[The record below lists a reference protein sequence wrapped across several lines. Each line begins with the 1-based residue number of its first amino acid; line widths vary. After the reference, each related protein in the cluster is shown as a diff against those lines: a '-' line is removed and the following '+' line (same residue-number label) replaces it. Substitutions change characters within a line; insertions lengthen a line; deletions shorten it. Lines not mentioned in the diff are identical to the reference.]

1 MRLHRTAR
9 ETGRLIRAEPRTLVA
24 CNSKTDRLKLPI
36 NSRTRL
42 VVRDAGVC
50 QFPAAKFRLNK
61 SVSGNLTGRVT
72 GEIRGDAAL
81 PAF

>member
-1 MRLHRTAR
+1 MRLHRTDR
-9 ETGRLIRAEPRTLVA
+9 DIGRLIRAEPRTLVA

-42 VVRDAGVC
+42 LARDAGVC
-50 QFPAAKFRLNK
+50 QLPTAKVRLND
-61 SVSGNLTGRVT
+61 SMSGNLTGRVT
-72 GEIRGDAAL
+72 GEIRDDAAL

>member
-1 MRLHRTAR
+1 MRLHRTER
-9 ETGRLIRAEPRTLVA
+9 DIGRLIRAEPRTLVA
-24 CNSKTDRLKLPI
+24 CNSKADRLKLPI

-42 VVRDAGVC
+42 LARDAGVC
-50 QFPAAKFRLNK
+50 QFPAAKGRLNGRM
-61 SVSGNLTGRVT
+61 SGNFTGRVT